1 MKYLTYILLMLFL
14 LSCSKEGM
22 IKVKTINKVT
32 GTPMP
37 KVTIYVVEQFS
48 NNDPN
53 ETVFIGETNNN
64 GDLVIDI
71 KFKRNG
77 KYTITQAQVENSC
90 WHSDKSLSLE
100 KTKNQNVI
108 FEFAPCAQLKL
119 KIENVNC
126 EGAGDNF
133 KLYYEGRQVGG
144 QGDNI
149 VGAQMRDEDG
159 CYSFESTS
167 FSNVPMGERYYRW
180 EVTRNGVTEEFH
192 DTIYLEEGEQKV
204 YEILY

>member
-126 EGAGDNF
+126 EGPGDDF
-133 KLYYEGRQVGG
+133 KLFHEGSDAGFLELDPNTPNLEGGGCFSYEG
-144 QGDNI
+144 
-149 VGAQMRDEDG
+149 
-159 CYSFESTS
+159 SS
-167 FSNVPMGERYYRW
+167 FSNVPMGRRFYRW
-180 EVTRNGVTEEFH
+180 EVTRSGVTETYY
-192 DTIYLEEGEQKV
+192 DTIYLQEGEQRV